1 MNTTQQLMNNGGEEL
16 SEPAKIFVNY
26 ISFICRVLD
35 KANETGIN
43 YIGTMFNL
51 NVNGKKITEQDP
63 KELLNGLTT
72 LSNKLSDPRVRR
84 ALDIA
89 LDQLEP
95 FFKKSATRFVNLFL
109 EVFKTGLISSVAIAC
124 EVPPLSILCGSSKTV
139 SAFLD
144 LAAKSME
151 IANGSIDDFKDAK
164 GQFTQLANSLN
175 MPSIP
180 QIPRSPVNM
189 SGLKPP
195 IKIQRGGGS
204 YIQMGGKTIHNLSSI
219 QSAGSKIEKRVVS
232 SIDQFINPLK
242 YYKKITGKNK
252 KRRNY
257 GTKKYKRYKR

>member
-1 MNTTQQLMNNGGEEL
+1 MNNGGEEL

-63 KELLNGLTT
+63 KELLNGLTI
-72 LSNKLSDPRVRR
+72 LSNKLSDPKVRR

-89 LDQLEP
+89 IDNLEP
-95 FFKKSATRFVNLFL
+95 FLKKSATRFVNIFL
-109 EVFKTGLISSVAIAC
+109 EAFKTGLISSVAIAC

-144 LAAKSME
+144 LAAKTME
-151 IANGSIDDFKDAK
+151 IANGSLDDFKDAK
-164 GQFTQLANSLN
+164 GQFTQLSNSLN

-180 QIPRSPVNM
+180 QIPRMPTSPVNM

-242 YYKKITGKNK
+242 YYKKTTGKNK